1 MTKGLY
7 TPGEFRDN
15 CGFGLIAHCDGE
27 ASHDLLMTS
36 IEALTRMTHRGGIAA
51 DGKTGDGCGLLF
63 QMPDAFMRHAASE
76 ACGVEL
82 GDLFAVGMVFLS
94 TDPSVEAEAVSAIEA
109 VLNSRRLA
117 VIGWRDVPVDP
128 SNLGPIARGNMPVFK
143 QVFVE
148 PQGQN
153 KEQFDNELFM
163 ASRLIERT
171 MASNSDNYLCSLSRR
186 VVSYKGLMMP
196 VDLHHFYPDLND
208 SLMATAICVFH
219 QRFSTNTLP
228 RWPLAQPFR
237 LLAHNGEINTIAGN
251 RNWANAR
258 GHLFTSARL
267 PEIDQILPLVNS
279 TGSDS
284 SSLDNMLEVMVA
296 GGMDLFRAIRMLVPP
311 AWQNVDDM
319 DADLR
324 AFYEYNSMHMEPWD
338 GPAGIVLT
346 DGRYAC
352 CLLDR
357 NGLRPARWVKTKNGY
372 LTLASEIGTWD
383 YKPEDVIAKGRVGPG
398 EILAID
404 TETGEMLSAD
414 DIDHQLKGRQP
425 YKRTPKSLRSRWS

>member
-171 MASNSDNYLCSLSRR
+171 MASNSDNYL
-186 VVSYKGLMMP
+186 
-196 VDLHHFYPDLND
+196 
-208 SLMATAICVFH
+208 
-219 QRFSTNTLP
+219 
-228 RWPLAQPFR
+228 
-237 LLAHNGEINTIAGN
+237 
-251 RNWANAR
+251 
-258 GHLFTSARL
+258 
-267 PEIDQILPLVNS
+267 
-279 TGSDS
+279 
-284 SSLDNMLEVMVA
+284 
-296 GGMDLFRAIRMLVPP
+296 
-311 AWQNVDDM
+311 
-319 DADLR
+319 
-324 AFYEYNSMHMEPWD
+324 
-338 GPAGIVLT
+338 
-346 DGRYAC
+346 
-352 CLLDR
+352 
-357 NGLRPARWVKTKNGY
+357 
-372 LTLASEIGTWD
+372 
-383 YKPEDVIAKGRVGPG
+383 
-398 EILAID
+398 
-404 TETGEMLSAD
+404 
-414 DIDHQLKGRQP
+414 
-425 YKRTPKSLRSRWS
+425 

>member
-94 TDPSVEAEAVSAIEA
+94 TDPSVEAEAVAAIEA

-117 VIGWRDVPVDP
+117 VIGWRNVPVDP

-163 ASRLIERT
+163 ASRLIERR
-171 MASNSDNYLCSLSRR
+171 MASISDNYLCSLSRR

-196 VDLHHFYPDLND
+196 VDLHHFYPG
-208 SLMATAICVFH
+208 S
-219 QRFSTNTLP
+219 QRST
-228 RWPLAQPFR
+228 
-237 LLAHNGEINTIAGN
+237 HGN
-251 RNWANAR
+251 R
-258 GHLFTSARL
+258 
-267 PEIDQILPLVNS
+267 
-279 TGSDS
+279 
-284 SSLDNMLEVMVA
+284 
-296 GGMDLFRAIRMLVPP
+296 DLRVPP
-311 AWQNVDDM
+311 AFLDQ
-319 DADLR
+319 
-324 AFYEYNSMHMEPWD
+324 
-338 GPAGIVLT
+338 
-346 DGRYAC
+346 YAS
-352 CLLDR
+352 
-357 NGLRPARWVKTKNGY
+357 
-372 LTLASEIGTWD
+372 TLAAGSTV
-383 YKPEDVIAKGRVGPG
+383 PTTRAQR
-398 EILAID
+398 
-404 TETGEMLSAD
+404 
-414 DIDHQLKGRQP
+414 
-425 YKRTPKSLRSRWS
+425 

>member
-1 MTKGLY
+1 MAKGLH
-7 TPGEFRDN
+7 TLGEFRDN
-15 CGFGLIAHCDGE
+15 CGFGLIAHCEGE

-51 DGKTGDGCGLLF
+51 DGKTGDGCGLLL
-63 QMPDAFMRHAASE
+63 QMPDGFMRHAAKE
-76 ACGVEL
+76 AIGVEL
-82 GDLFAVGMVFLS
+82 GDLFAVGMLFLPNDS
-94 TDPSVEAEAVSAIEA
+94 DAETQAVEAIDDA
-109 VLNSRRLA
+109 LNSRQLA
-117 VIGWRDVPVDP
+117 VVGWRDVPVDP
-128 SNLGPIARGNMPVFK
+128 TNLGPIARGNMPVFK

-148 PQGQN
+148 PQGQG

-163 ASRLIERT
+163 ASRLIER
-171 MASNSDNYLCSLSRR
+171 AIACNPENYLCSLSRR

-196 VDLHHFYPDLND
+196 VDLPNFYPDLNHA
-208 SLMATAICVFH
+208 LMATAICVFH

-258 GHLFTSARL
+258 GHLFKSDRL

-319 DADLR
+319 DANLR

-338 GPAGIVLT
+338 GPAG
-346 DGRYAC
+346 DC
-352 CLLDR
+352 FD
-357 NGLRPARWVKTKNGY
+357 
-372 LTLASEIGTWD
+372 
-383 YKPEDVIAKGRVGPG
+383 
-398 EILAID
+398 
-404 TETGEMLSAD
+404 
-414 DIDHQLKGRQP
+414 
-425 YKRTPKSLRSRWS
+425 